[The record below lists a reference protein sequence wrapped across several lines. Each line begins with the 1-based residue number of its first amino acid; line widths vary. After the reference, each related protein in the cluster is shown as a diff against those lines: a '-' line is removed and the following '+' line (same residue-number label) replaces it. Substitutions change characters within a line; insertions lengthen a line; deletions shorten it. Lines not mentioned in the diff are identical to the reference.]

1 MRLRG
6 ELPSHINVA
15 SLHRLLMLGCPHPI
29 VVSDGPS
36 AAAAATTAAAAAA
49 NIAGADVPGAPI
61 IDEDHE
67 VVPRLSF
74 S

>member
-6 ELPSHINVA
+6 GLPSHINVT
-15 SLHRLLMLGCPHPI
+15 SLHRLLMPGCPHPI

-36 AAAAATTAAAAAA
+36 AAATATTTAAAAA
-49 NIAGADVPGAPI
+49 NVAGADAAV

-67 VVPRLSF
+67 VVPRLAF
-74 S
+74 